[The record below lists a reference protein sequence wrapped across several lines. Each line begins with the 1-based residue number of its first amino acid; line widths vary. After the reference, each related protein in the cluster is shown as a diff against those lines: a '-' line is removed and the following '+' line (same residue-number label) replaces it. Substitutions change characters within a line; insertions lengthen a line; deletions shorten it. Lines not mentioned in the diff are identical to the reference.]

1 MFNQIRNAL
10 VNEWNGYTINAVN
23 YIKDHENG
31 LERNSTTTRWAQ
43 YVAGKIDRTTTV
55 EFATARIKKANN
67 KKLAEKVSFLE
78 RVELADTVKSVSI
91 AVEWKRNRTWG
102 YNPTATVEVVTAT
115 GGVYRAT
122 GTASGCGYDKETAAV
137 ASALNTIDPIIKML
151 CVKKETALE
160 NGVTSGDTY
169 NPDNSAYIHYG
180 AGYGAIPYFE
190 GGVGMSSFEGVFN
203 ACGMTMHNHNS
214 TKHSDYYY
222 FERGNN

>member
-23 YIKDHENG
+23 YIKDNENG

-169 NPDNSAYIHYG
+169 
-180 AGYGAIPYFE
+180 
-190 GGVGMSSFEGVFN
+190 VN
-203 ACGMTMHNHNS
+203 AKTS
-214 TKHSDYYY
+214 VPTKVIDVL
-222 FERGNN
+222 R